1 MTNEV
6 IPLAAMD
13 EKNES
18 KLRKYG
24 LEFIKDMAKDRKI
37 AIQTLGVSISGFKND
52 LMNRSNIITRHE
64 DRLHVDTLLKS
75 FDEDVNRTIESQL
88 TRITMSSFNWIKN
101 MLIDDESFDTM
112 EEGEKFAQ
120 EDQEKLKNQAGELS
134 RLNHLKESL
143 EEQLTAKE
151 KEFLDIEAKFSNYR
165 KEMQNL
171 LIEEKTA
178 NENLSFQLEETLSD
192 LNDKSTKVTDKDELF
207 KTLEEKNASLQ
218 MELIE
223 KSAEVT
229 RLNSLMESQASEA
242 MATWASAY
250 SEQQEEY
257 QKLIQEQQEKYKFN
271 DEQYQISLAKVK
283 EEYEESAK
291 TRLRE
296 KTKQFQLEIQE
307 LESKLLE
314 AQEKRGEI
322 SKDLQ
327 TQITELT
334 SSNALLE
341 EKTKEMDTQI
351 TELMEAN
358 DGLSKTITEYKIKID
373 GIKAE
378 LKEAKDQESDIK
390 LTKVTTQALT
400 KVRNINDYI
409 EQVLSLSN
417 YAPITILIRMNGE
430 MSLEALAK
438 SVGMDPIVLENQL
451 QPLHQR
457 DLIDLKH
464 DGRVVANIPTSED

>member
-112 EEGEKFAQ
+112 EEGEKFTQ

-143 EEQLTAKE
+143 EEQLTVKE
-151 KEFLDIEAKFSNYR
+151 KEYLDIEAKFSNYR

-192 LNDKSTKVTDKDELF
+192 LNDKSTKVTDKNELF

-358 DGLSKTITEYKIKID
+358 DGLSKSITEYKIEID

-378 LKEAKDQESDIK
+378 LKETKDQESDIK

>member
-112 EEGEKFAQ
+112 EEGEKFTQ

-143 EEQLTAKE
+143 EEQLTVKE
-151 KEFLDIEAKFSNYR
+151 KEYLDIEAKFSNYR

-192 LNDKSTKVTDKDELF
+192 LNDKSTKVTDKNELF

-358 DGLSKTITEYKIKID
+358 DGLSKSITEYKIEID

>member
-18 KLRKYG
+18 KLQKYG

-112 EEGEKFAQ
+112 EEGEKFTQ

-143 EEQLTAKE
+143 EEQLTVKE
-151 KEFLDIEAKFSNYR
+151 KEYLDIEAKFSNYR

-192 LNDKSTKVTDKDELF
+192 LNDKSTKVTDKNELF

-358 DGLSKTITEYKIKID
+358 DGLSKSITEYKIEID